1 VGWRF
6 VKRLGFLEVAGLAG
20 WLDDDTAGFLLLE
33 LLLGKLVS
41 SQSLPNLVQ
50 VARSNG
56 VRFTGPDLEFVCVT
70 SGGATPENCSL
81 TEDAFVSLKLQPAF
95 FV

>member
-1 VGWRF
+1 V
-6 VKRLGFLEVAGLAG
+6 AG

-70 SGGATPENCSL
+70 SSGATPENCSL
-81 TEDAFVSLKLQPAF
+81 TGDAFVSLKLQPAF